1 MSASVNRN
9 PVTGAVTIEVPAA
22 GSHMGR
28 NGYAKIERLEIMAS
42 ANGTLTFNSIN
53 SRSCVTNGGMI
64 NVPTGAVIDLLE
76 ALKKEVAKGL
86 RPQSRGCNSETSS
99 YTQRHK

>member
-1 MSASVNRN
+1 MSATVNRN

-53 SRSCVTNGGMI
+53 SRGCVTNGGMI

-86 RPQSRGCNSETSS
+86 RPQSRGCNSKTS
-99 YTQRHK
+99 T